1 MEKTTEITI
10 RKKTI
15 QFYFADITTNKF
27 EDSGELGNLSGK
39 ELTKTEL
46 LKDKIWMR
54 SFSLEKIN
62 KDLFYQ
68 KSIRPGWFH
77 RMKSSNT
84 ACSKTPTFF
93 RAGK

>member
-46 LKDKIWMR
+46 LKDKI
-54 SFSLEKIN
+54 
-62 KDLFYQ
+62 
-68 KSIRPGWFH
+68 
-77 RMKSSNT
+77 
-84 ACSKTPTFF
+84 
-93 RAGK
+93 